1 MNRKAQ
7 GQIITTVLIILLV
20 LAAIVIVWQVVRN
33 TVTESTEQIE
43 GGTDC
48 ATISVE
54 IVSATASNNN
64 ITLKRNVGA
73 GTIDGFKVLI
83 DDTDAGDVV
92 LSSDNLAELEEEPIT
107 SPTAFSEDDKVSI
120 AVIADPDRLCEV
132 ADSITA
138 DA

>member
-1 MNRKAQ
+1 
-7 GQIITTVLIILLV
+7 
-20 LAAIVIVWQVVRN
+20 
-33 TVTESTEQIE
+33 
-43 GGTDC
+43 
-48 ATISVE
+48 
-54 IVSATASNNN
+54 
-64 ITLKRNVGA
+64 
-73 GTIDGFKVLI
+73 
-83 DDTDAGDVV
+83 